1 VSRPP
6 LSARYVGARRWR
18 PPKVELRFDVTL
30 RNDEPGA
37 RWAILPDRFSRP
49 LGDGAARRVYSID
62 VYELTG
68 NGRAVAAHFLG
79 ERGFFALLLP
89 ASSEIVLRGLPIAYW
104 GELPDS
110 VELELAFADEL
121 LVEGCPAQERL
132 RIDPLCEP
140 GAHVDAEPLAN
151 QAAVVEAVAP
161 EADGA
166 LSAAWTAGRETRQ
179 RVELEQGAAPRSG

>member
-1 VSRPP
+1 
-6 LSARYVGARRWR
+6 VGARRWR

-89 ASSEIVLRGLPIAYW
+89 ASSEVVLRGLPIAYW

-121 LVEGCPAQERL
+121 LVEGCPAQKRL

-140 GAHVDAEPLAN
+140 WAHVDAEPLAN
-151 QAAVVEAVAP
+151 QAAVVETVAP

-179 RVELEQGAAPRSG
+179 RIELEEGAARSG